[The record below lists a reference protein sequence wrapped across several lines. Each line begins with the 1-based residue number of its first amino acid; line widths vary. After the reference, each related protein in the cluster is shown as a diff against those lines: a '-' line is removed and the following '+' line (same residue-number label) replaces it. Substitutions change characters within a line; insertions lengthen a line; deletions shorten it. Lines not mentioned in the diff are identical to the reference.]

1 MVDQDDKLAHYP
13 TTKEFVMRI
22 LSTAIVFAPL
32 MLAGTLPAISGELVS
47 RAPSNAAIQLADDAN
62 STSDRNSYLQ
72 RVKNEMQEWQRKLHD
87 FSLQSKD
94 KGQSA
99 RDSSGNALNDAWNK
113 TRAASHKL
121 QTASAERWES
131 AKTSFE
137 KASRRLGD
145 AWHQVHPEAK

>member
-1 MVDQDDKLAHYP
+1 
-13 TTKEFVMRI
+13 MRI

-87 FSLQSKD
+87 SGEQAEAKT
-94 KGQSA
+94 QSA
-99 RDSSGNALNDAWNK
+99 SHSAENELHEAWGK
-113 TRAASHKL
+113 TEAASHRL
-121 QTASAERWES
+121 QTASADGWES
-131 AKTSFE
+131 AKASFE
-137 KASRRLGD
+137 EASRKLAA
-145 AWHQVHPEAK
+145 AWHKVHPEDEQPSH